1 MHRLNNTINTLR
13 LTGWIVIV
21 LIAFTGLSQAQEM
34 RWIVVGETQCFFMDY
49 GSELELVTNNN
60 FLSWPTQYGDKQHTM
75 RQKGL
80 WLGCTNYYDP
90 QEGKQKTVKVIGSGP
105 RLPSNHYTMIF
116 PQNIQLVARF
126 SHPVITVDKQI
137 GTSNTLY
144 DLVDDY
150 EAEMPCDRIVVS
162 QFNTSIG
169 VSVSRKV
176 MAFTQ
181 SDHDNYFIQEYVFKN
196 TGIYDEDGNEYH
208 QDLDD
213 FWVYFCWRPAFAG
226 VTSSG
231 WTDEP
236 AWGAFSSEWGTSN
249 LIHTLDEPGGLR
261 GFYSYYGPTNADSH
275 PLTPAEDWGC
285 PNYLEDGVLG
295 SAKYLGAAV
304 LFASDPDDYAADDPD
319 QPTTNIYIGSDGTP
333 MEAAVSQYDE
343 TFMQQRFHIMTE
355 GRLTTSQDE
364 EVLSEIGNDGY
375 VEDWTTG
382 NTYRGTGTT
391 GGSSQGWGFGPYDLA
406 DGDSIR
412 IIYVEGVSGIS
423 WEKCRE
429 VGANWYAYYKGLA
442 TKPSLFM
449 PDGTPASSSNEWGYS
464 DYNAYKRAW
473 CETGRDSVLQMLQN
487 AVTNY
492 NSGYTLSLPPSPP
505 AEFNVESGGDRIRLT
520 WSENAA
526 SEPNFDGY
534 VIYRSEGNVKQYQT
548 VYQKIFECDKTN
560 SVTQFD
566 DTTAA
571 RGNNYYYYIQTKSD
585 GLENNGKPQYS
596 SLFYTLTSVAA
607 YLRRPAGNFL
617 EHVRVVPNPY
627 DIRARMWQFGDDFQY
642 DRIAFYELPPICR
655 VKVYTERGDLIWEK
669 FHDNGSGDELW
680 DSMTSSRQI
689 IVSGVYI
696 LHVEVPVDIFSEEN
710 IIASRDYINPKTGEL
725 EIIKGELI
733 FHKGDKM
740 FSKGDSVFRKFVVIR

>member
-1 MHRLNNTINTLR
+1 MRRTL
-13 LTGWIVIV
+13 LKICWSIIFIGAT
-21 LIAFTGLSQAQEM
+21 FSFDQAQDM

-49 GSELELVTNNN
+49 GSELELVANKN
-60 FLSWPTQYGDKQHTM
+60 FLTWPTQYGDGQHTI

-80 WLGCTNYYDP
+80 WLGATDFYDP
-90 QEGKQKTVKVIGSGP
+90 VEAKQKTVKVIGSGP
-105 RLPSNHYTMIF
+105 RLPSSHYTMIF
-116 PQNIQLVARF
+116 PQSIKLIGRF
-126 SHPVITVDKQI
+126 SHPVINVDQQI

-150 EAEMPCDRIVVS
+150 DQNLPCDRMVVS
-162 QFNTSIG
+162 KFNTSMGI
-169 VSVSRKV
+169 SVTRKV

-181 SDHDNYFIQEYVFKN
+181 PDHDNYFIQEYVFKN
-196 TGIYDEDGNEYH
+196 TGIYNKAGDEYH
-208 QDLDD
+208 QDLND
-213 FWVYFCWRPAFAG
+213 FWIYYCWRPAFAG

-249 LIHTLDEPGGLR
+249 LIHNISSTTGLR
-261 GFYSYYGPTNADSH
+261 GFYAYYGPTNADSH

-285 PNYLEDGVLG
+285 PDYLETGVVG
-295 SAKYLGAAV
+295 SAKYLGV
-304 LFASDPDDYAADDPD
+304 TLLFASDPDNYAADDAN
-319 QPTTNIYIGSDGTP
+319 QPATLAYIGSDGTP
-333 MEAAVSQYDE
+333 MESSVSQYDE
-343 TFMQQRFHIMTE
+343 NFMQQRYNIMTE
-355 GRLTTSQDE
+355 GRLGTNQDE
-364 EVLSEIGNDGY
+364 DVLSAIGNDGY

-382 NTYRGTGTT
+382 ATYRNTGTQ

-412 IIYVEGVSGIS
+412 IVFAEGVSGIS

-429 VGANWYAYYKGLA
+429 VGTNWYAYYKGL
-442 TKPSLFM
+442 TNKPTLIM
-449 PDGTPASSSNEWGYS
+449 PDGSPASSNNAWGYD

-473 CETGRDSVLQMLQN
+473 CETGADSVVQMLQH
-487 AVTNY
+487 AAANY
-492 NSGYTLSLPPSPP
+492 NSGYTLALPPSPP
-505 AEFNVESGGDRIRLT
+505 AEFTVESGGDRIRLT
-520 WSENAA
+520 WSNNAA
-526 SEPNFDGY
+526 SEANFDGY
-534 VIYRSEGNVKQYQT
+534 VIYRAEGNVKQYKT
-548 VYQKIFECDKTN
+548 VYTKIFECDKSN
-560 SVTQFD
+560 SVNTFD

-585 GLENNGKPQYS
+585 GSENNGNPQFS

-642 DRIAFYELPPICR
+642 DRIAFYELPPICQ
-655 VKVYTERGDLIWEK
+655 VKVFTERGDLIWEK
-669 FHDNGSGDELW
+669 YHDNGSGDELW

-689 IVSGVYI
+689 VVSGIYI
-696 LHVEVPVDIFSEEN
+696 LYVEVTEDIYAEED
-710 IIASRDYINPKTGEL
+710 IVASRDYINPKTGEQ
-725 EIIKGELI
+725 EITKGEVV
-733 FHKGDKM
+733 FVKGEKM